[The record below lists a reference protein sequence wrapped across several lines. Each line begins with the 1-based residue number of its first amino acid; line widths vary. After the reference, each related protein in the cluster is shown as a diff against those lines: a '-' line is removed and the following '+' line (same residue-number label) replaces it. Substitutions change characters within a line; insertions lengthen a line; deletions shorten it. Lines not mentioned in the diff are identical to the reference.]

1 MIPAG
6 VTALRVGYVCLT
18 NAYCFVTL
26 SHISA
31 TWVLRK
37 DFYFAVRSP
46 LLTTASGVAGV
57 LAGSTAVSRT
67 VMFPGLQSLFVL
79 RIFSIPLTVLCFV
92 VVYILRGLRVIVMYT
107 PSRRQRWGRYLKRE
121 AATVKVLMAAYV
133 IVEVAAWIVVRHVG
147 LARVASFMVTV
158 VKIDTVVTLS
168 ASLALFGQL
177 RRTQDVFKVSL
188 EIQRAGACA
197 LLTSVMIMFLG
208 SIPAGVVEVYLVLFY
223 TARFHGVLW
232 ITNIQPAREILE
244 RRGVTP
250 NTRGIMAKL
259 FPYVPWRKH
268 GGTVAIDSG
277 ERMVL
282 AASPHSSKP
291 TVKVDDA
298 MEEILLCPLLL
309 EAFEEFCRKALCSES
324 IMFLKAARAYN
335 DSVYASTAN
344 ADTNFALFMEILDK
358 YIKDGSPFEI
368 NIESKTKSF
377 IMRRTDKEAFKQL
390 PLDDVAR
397 GLDAA
402 AKEVGKMLKENLY
415 DKFQQTD
422 QFKQITGVLFA
433 TKIGDDKN
441 GS

>member
-1 MIPAG
+1 MVSAG
-6 VTALRVGYVCLT
+6 VTVLRVGYVCLT

-46 LLTTASGVAGV
+46 LLTTVSGLAGV

-67 VMFPGLQSLFVL
+67 VMFPGLQSLFIL

-107 PSRRQRWGRYLKRE
+107 PSRRQRWGRYLKKE
-121 AATVKVLMAAYV
+121 AATVKVLLAAYV
-133 IVEVAAWIVVRHVG
+133 LVEVAAWIVVRHVG
-147 LARVASFMVTV
+147 LARVATFMVTV

-177 RRTQDVFKVSL
+177 RRTQDVFRVSL

-223 TARFHGVLW
+223 TVRFHVILW

-250 NTRGIMAKL
+250 NTRGIVAKL

-268 GGTVAIDSG
+268 GGTVAIDSA

-282 AASPHSSKP
+282 AASPHSSKS
-291 TVKVDDA
+291 TVKVDAA

-309 EAFEEFCRKALCSES
+309 EEFEEFCRKALCSES
-324 IMFLKAARAYN
+324 ILFLKAARAYN
-335 DSVYASTAN
+335 DSAYASTAN
-344 ADTNFALFMEILDK
+344 EDTNFALFMDIFDK

-415 DKFQQTD
+415 DKFRQTD
-422 QFKQITGVLFA
+422 QFKQITGMLFSTMA
-433 TKIGDDKN
+433 GDDKN